1 MLTLPDAIVS
11 ILVPFATLFTKP
23 TPGRGRGQAWLKA
36 QVLLV
41 GAILT
46 PGQRTVAAALRVMG
60 RSDQRDYAHYHEVLN
75 RAVWSSRAAA
85 RILLALLLQHLDRGD
100 GPLVFGIDETLE
112 RRRGPKIKARGIYRD
127 AVHSSRQQLVKASGL
142 RWISLMWLGH
152 IPWAGRHWAL
162 PVLTVLAPSARYYRQ
177 QGRRHKKLTDW
188 ARQMVLQL
196 RRWLPH
202 RSLVLVGDNSYAVL
216 DLLHCCQSLAQPVTL
231 IARLRLD
238 AALYAP
244 APPRQPGQN
253 GRPPLKGARR
263 PPLKALL
270 EPVNVAWASA
280 VVAWYD
286 GTTRA
291 VELTSQTA
299 VWYRS
304 GKPPVLI
311 RWILVRDPQGEF
323 TPQAL
328 LCTDP
333 SADPTQILEWFV
345 LRWQL
350 EVTFREAR
358 THLAI
363 ARTTPILMG
372 LFSWTTL
379 AAHLLGNNDPRP
391 IAQRLG
397 TPSRRRP
404 SWMPSLWC
412 AATCGWRRRVFTV
425 RRRPRYTESPGRS
438 VPPTRRFPCLRRLK
452 CVKSSLAVVVIVNV
466 VLLYPE
472 IKEMRDPAARIYRRG
487 VEKSESNKRQRAKT
501 MIEHVRRM
509 PVAGRTCYE
518 PSTGTVIAEIKWPRP
533 IRRRVMRCA
542 TWLVN
547 CRLMPKVVYF
557 GVVRRLGYQYKES
570 DEGYPLGKD

>member
-1 MLTLPDAIVS
+1 MLTLPDVIVS
-11 ILVPFATLFTKP
+11 ILVPFATLFTHP
-23 TPGRGRGQAWLKA
+23 TWRKA

-60 RSDQRDYAHYHEVLN
+60 RSDQRDYARYHEVLN
-75 RAVWSSRAAA
+75 RAVWSSRAVA
-85 RILLALLLQHLDRGD
+85 RILLSLLLQHLDRGD
-100 GPLVFGIDETLE
+100 GPLIFGIDETLE
-112 RRRGPKIKARGIYRD
+112 RRRGPKIKARGVYRD
-127 AVHSSRQQLVKASGL
+127 AVRYSRQQLVKASGL

-152 IPWAGRHWAL
+152 VPWAGHHWAL

-196 RRWLPH
+196 RRWLLH

-270 EPVNVAWASA
+270 DQPQAIWASA

-286 GTTRA
+286 GTTRT

-311 RWILVRDPQGEF
+311 RWVLILDPQGTF
-323 TPQAL
+323 APQAL

-333 SADPTQILEWFV
+333 AADPNQILEWFV

-350 EVTFREAR
+350 EVTFREVR
-358 THLAI
+358 THLGVETQRQWSDQAI
-363 ARTTPILMG
+363 ARTTPILLG

-379 AAHLLGNNDPRP
+379 AAHALQKGHPMTQRRAAWYDKPSP
-391 IAQRLG
+391 TFVDAIAL
-397 TPSRRRP
+397 
-404 SWMPSLWC
+404 
-412 AATCGWRRRVFTV
+412 V
-425 RRRPRYTESPGRS
+425 RRHLWLAPG
-438 VPPTRRFPCLRRLK
+438 T
-452 CVKSSLAVVVIVNV
+452 
-466 VLLYPE
+466 
-472 IKEMRDPAARIYRRG
+472 
-487 VEKSESNKRQRAKT
+487 T
-501 MIEHVRRM
+501 
-509 PVAGRTCYE
+509 
-518 PSTGTVIAEIKWPRP
+518 
-533 IRRRVMRCA
+533 
-542 TWLVN
+542 
-547 CRLMPKVVYF
+547 
-557 GVVRRLGYQYKES
+557 
-570 DEGYPLGKD
+570 